1 MKRELTYIVLIILF
15 SGCVKEYDQWV
26 PETTIDLI
34 AVEATLTD
42 ELKRHEVKLTRVNVD
57 LNQIPAVVSGA
68 QVIISNEDDD
78 WVLTEDPQ
86 SPGTYLSDSTVIGR
100 LNRNYNLQIFYNS
113 KLYTAK
119 SAMSPPRYFSELT
132 YVKEDNGLFRIDFV
146 ASAFAT
152 TNPAMWEVIIDWH
165 GVPGFENQDPDSC
178 HARMLFYSLTTL
190 DVSEIF
196 APEVEKIYFPV
207 GSLIV
212 QRRYSLTPEHE
223 EYIRT
228 LLLETTWQGSLFP
241 GTNANVSTNLSAGA
255 TGFFGVCGVTELSL
269 TVNSK

>member
-1 MKRELTYIVLIILF
+1 MGRKFIYLILIIVF
-15 SGCVKEYDQWV
+15 TGCVKEYDKWV
-26 PETTIDLI
+26 PENTIDLI

-42 ELKRHEVKLTRVNVD
+42 ELKRHEVKLTRANVD
-57 LNQIPAVVSGA
+57 LNQAPAVVSGA
-68 QVIISNEDDD
+68 QVIISNEDND

-86 SPGTYLSDSTVIGR
+86 SPGTYLSDSVVIGR

-119 SAMSPPRYFSELT
+119 SSMAPPRYFSELT
-132 YVKEDNGLFRIDFV
+132 YVKDDNGQYRIDFV
-146 ASAFAT
+146 ASAFT
-152 TNPAMWEVIIDWH
+152 TSDPAMWEVIIDWQS
-165 GVPGFENQDPDSC
+165 VPGFEDHDPDDC

-196 APEVEKIYFPV
+196 APEVEKVYFPA

-241 GTNANVSTNLSAGA
+241 GTNANVSTNLSTGA

-269 TVNSK
+269 TVNDN